1 MTGREYMDAISRV
14 RREIRLLKEQVE
26 RDMILA
32 AGVSA
37 IRYDTD
43 PVQSSPSADKMVDI
57 VARISENTD
66 ALKARIKYLQ
76 DLEDNAR
83 AFLVHLREEHE
94 RVLTLHYLDGLSWL
108 AVSESMGYSE
118 RHIFRLHDQAIQEFD
133 ELLN

>member
-1 MTGREYMDAISRV
+1 MTGREYMDAIRRV
-14 RREIRLLKEQVE
+14 RREIRLLKEQIE
-26 RDMILA
+26 RDTVLA

-43 PVQSSPSADKMVDI
+43 RVQVSPSGDRMTDI

-66 ALKARIKYLQ
+66 TLKARINVLQ
-76 DLEDNAR
+76 DLEDTAR
-83 AFLVHLREEHE
+83 AFLVNLREDHE

-108 AVSESMGYSE
+108 SVSEAMGFSE
-118 RHIFRLHDQAIQEFD
+118 RHIFRLHDQAIQELD

>member
-76 DLEDNAR
+76 DLEDNAW

-118 RHIFRLHDQAIQEFD
+118 RHIFRLHDQAIQELD

>member
-1 MTGREYMDAISRV
+1 MDAISRV

-26 RDMILA
+26 RDMVLA

-43 PVQSSPSADKMVDI
+43 PVQTSPSGDTMIDI

-66 ALKARIKYLQ
+66 KLKARIKYLQ

-83 AFLVHLREEHE
+83 DFLVHLREEHE

-108 AVSESMGYSE
+108 AVSETMGYSE
-118 RHIFRLHDQAIQEFD
+118 RHVFRLHDMAIQELD